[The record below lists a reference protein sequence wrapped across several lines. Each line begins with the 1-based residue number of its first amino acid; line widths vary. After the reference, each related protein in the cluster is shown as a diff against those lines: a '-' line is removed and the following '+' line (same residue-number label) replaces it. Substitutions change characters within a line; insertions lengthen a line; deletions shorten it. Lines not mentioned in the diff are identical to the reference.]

1 MQNVYQ
7 PAASTAIVVGL
18 VSVVGVMEDGIMVVA
33 ASCFREDVICGL
45 SIDFAPGVSFLSVI
59 ARL

>member
-7 PAASTAIVVGL
+7 PAASTAVVVGPF
-18 VSVVGVMEDGIMVVA
+18 SVVGVMEDGITVVA
-33 ASCFREDVICGL
+33 ASCFREDMICDL

-59 ARL
+59 AGL

>member
-1 MQNVYQ
+1 MYQ
-7 PAASTAIVVGL
+7 PAAGTALVVGPDF
-18 VSVVGVMEDGIMVVA
+18 VVGVIEDGIMVVV
-33 ASCFREDVICGL
+33 ASCFREDMICGL